1 MVTAVSSCAACGSA
15 ARSTCKACS
24 LVLVSLLLPRHT
36 LGIQSNIIHSTVA
49 LSAKR
54 LIGLN
59 TKYIAS
65 LSSANHHGGRSGFY
79 KTARQ
84 HSWVAQFC
92 TLSVPRVP
100 GRSIYGAM
108 FLRMMCC
115 SYRQT
120 RAQTTKKTSRF
131 CSRVRHSGLLAR
143 VYPVKSYANMPTQLL
158 ETSEMSSKLSHVC
171 RRALLNASRCPSTT
185 STSTLLRGISSY
197 FL

>member
-1 MVTAVSSCAACGSA
+1 MVTTVSSCAACGSA
-15 ARSTCKACS
+15 ARSTSKACS
-24 LVLVSLLLPRHT
+24 LVLVRLFLPLHSLD
-36 LGIQSNIIHSTVA
+36 IQSNSLHSTVA
-49 LSAKR
+49 LSVKR
-54 LIGLN
+54 LIGPN

-79 KTARQ
+79 KTALQ

-108 FLRMMCC
+108 FLLMMCC

-120 RAQTTKKTSRF
+120 RAQTTKETSRF
-131 CSRVRHSGLLAR
+131 CSRIRHSGLLAR
-143 VYPVKSYANMPTQLL
+143 VYRVKSYANMPTQLL

-171 RRALLNASRCPSTT
+171 RRASLNASRCTSTT
-185 STSTLLRGISSY
+185 SISTLLRGISSY
-197 FL
+197 SL